1 MAHQSRLAGFII
13 DCQDTP
19 ADEGARFWAAALGLQ
34 AQPAYG
40 EDGAEYADLQGAP
53 AGLNVEVQR
62 VDHPSRVH
70 LDIESDD
77 IDAEADRLEKL
88 GARRIGFVKRWW
100 VMEAPTAIA
109 SASCACA
116 SATGQSL
123 ALKEERDGS
132 HCFRPVRLLHLRHAR
147 LLR

>member
-1 MAHQSRLAGFII
+1 MAHRSRLAGFII

-19 ADEGARFWAAALGLQ
+19 ADAAAAFWSAALGYR
-34 AQPAYG
+34 AQPAYR
-40 EDGAEYADLQGAP
+40 EDGAEYADLEGAP

-62 VDHPSRVH
+62 VAHASRVH

-100 VMEAPTAIA
+100 VMEAPTGHRFCIVRM
-109 SASCACA
+109 
-116 SATGQSL
+116 
-123 ALKEERDGS
+123 RDDD
-132 HCFRPVRLLHLRHAR
+132 RHAVANTWE
-147 LLR
+147 